1 MTTRLRQPRNAWLE
15 LLVVV
20 TIFTG
25 CQDFNPGLDYYHPSM
40 ERPAPSALEP
50 PRELSKTSL
59 PSYRIEPPDVIQLQ
73 ILKMVPLTPYRIQVY
88 DVLQIGV
95 PRTLPDQPIQGLYL
109 VEAEGTVDLGLAYG
123 SVRVAGL
130 TVDEA
135 REMVQ
140 RHLTQVLAAPEV
152 VLQITQIADVQPVTG
167 TYLVTPDGTIN
178 LLKYGSVRVAGMTI
192 YEAKA
197 AVERQLA
204 AFFEMPE
211 VWVDVLAYNSKVY
224 YIVTEGAH
232 LGDNVVRVP
241 VTGNETVL
249 DAITQI
255 QGLSQISSKEIWIA
269 RPVPGGFGCEQ
280 ILPVDWVA
288 VTRGGSTATNYQILP
303 GDRVFIAED
312 KTVALTNYLG
322 KVLGPFERVLGFG
335 SLAASTIRG
344 FNNLNTQT
352 GVGF

>member
-1 MTTRLRQPRNAWLE
+1 MTTKLSRTRGAWLG
-15 LLVVV
+15 LLVAV
-20 TIFTG
+20 IALTG

-40 ERPAPSALEP
+40 ERPVPPALEP
-50 PRELSKTSL
+50 PRELAKTSL
-59 PSYRIEPPDVIQLQ
+59 PSYRIEPPDVIQVQ
-73 ILKMVPLTPYRIQVY
+73 MLKMVPITPYRIQVY
-88 DVLQIGV
+88 DVLQISVLGA
-95 PRTLPDQPIQGLYL
+95 LPDQPIQGLYL

-135 REMVQ
+135 RDVVQ
-140 RHLTQVLAAPEV
+140 RQLSQVLAAPEV
-152 VLQITQIADVQPVTG
+152 VLQVSQIADVQPVTG
-167 TYLVTPDGTIN
+167 TYLVTPDGTVN
-178 LLKYGSVRVAGMTI
+178 LLKYGTVRVAGMTV

-197 AVERQLA
+197 AIERQLS
-204 AFFEMPE
+204 AFFQTPE
-211 VWVDVLAYNSKVY
+211 VWIDVVAYNSKVY

-249 DAITQI
+249 DAVTQI
-255 QGLSQISSKEIWIA
+255 QGISQISSKDIWIA
-269 RPVPGGFGCEQ
+269 RPAPNGFGCEQ

-288 VTRGGSTATNYQILP
+288 ITRGGSTATNYQILP

-312 KTVALTNYLG
+312 KMVALTNYLG

-335 SLAASTIRG
+335 SLTATTIRS